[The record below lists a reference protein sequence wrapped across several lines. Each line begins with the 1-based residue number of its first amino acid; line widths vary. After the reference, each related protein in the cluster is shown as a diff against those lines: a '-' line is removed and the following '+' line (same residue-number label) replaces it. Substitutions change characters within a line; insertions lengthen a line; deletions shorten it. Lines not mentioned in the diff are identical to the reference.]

1 MKEVLKE
8 LLFPVEAQKEILYCY
23 ELLADN
29 REFQD
34 LLKSAEQAYRKNGT
48 LDYEKMS
55 AEAGALSEKTGVKG
69 SIGSLLF
76 FLSLCPAA
84 KNFYDKKGL
93 GRALYLDTF
102 YDLTMKAAE
111 CKKLQGIWGTTTSW
125 FGRFFDLTRFKFSRL
140 EFEGYEISFD
150 YMNFKKG
157 DKGVNIHIPED
168 GPLCRDQC
176 LASYRMASEFYHKLQ
191 KDGKILFM
199 CSSWLLAEEIAEFM
213 PAQSNIL
220 KFAAD
225 FDIISVRKE
234 KGFPDGWRVFGADYT
249 KSPDQLPRSTSLQRG
264 YADYL
269 VSHEF
274 TSVPLGAFLY
284 DLQSHRIIRR

>member
-140 EFEGYEISFD
+140 EFEDYEISFD

-168 GPLCRDQC
+168 GPLCRD
-176 LASYRMASEFYHKLQ
+176 H
-191 KDGKILFM
+191 
-199 CSSWLLAEEIAEFM
+199 
-213 PAQSNIL
+213 
-220 KFAAD
+220 
-225 FDIISVRKE
+225 V
-234 KGFPDGWRVFGADYT
+234 
-249 KSPDQLPRSTSLQRG
+249 
-264 YADYL
+264 
-269 VSHEF
+269 
-274 TSVPLGAFLY
+274 
-284 DLQSHRIIRR
+284 